1 MNLRASNELS
11 LRIETGRSHCVEM
24 AFSRISPSLAT
35 APIVSAEETVSYWIS
50 QNALARQMEEQGYS
64 QVEVTAVD
72 GRWEG
77 SAVKDGNIIQFH
89 ADPHTGTEDCAR
101 AQAC

>member
-1 MNLRASNELS
+1 MSRWLFLASAL
-11 LRIETGRSHCVEM
+11 L
-24 AFSRISPSLAT
+24 LAT

-89 ADPHTGTEDCAR
+89 ADPHTGTITRELKPAKD
-101 AQAC
+101 